1 MSKCPTI
8 KLHSS
13 PFISKSGFFIIA
25 IEKNEFRKMAAKMHP
40 DRNRGDPDATDN
52 FQKLAWCHD
61 MFQSKEKR
69 EQYHRCGEHCVNK
82 GDSNQNR
89 FTSIRMETM
98 THRYAS
104 SVP

>member
-1 MSKCPTI
+1 MNVKMSDDKAT
-8 KLHSS
+8 L
-13 PFISKSGFFIIA
+13 KSVY
-25 IEKNEFRKMAAKMHP
+25 KKMAAKMHP

-82 GDSNQNR
+82 GDANQNR

-104 SVP
+104 SLP